1 MEENDKI
8 SIETLISN
16 NTKQKITS
24 SNEGESNGY
33 HDFEYNIDEILKS
46 KNWVNENNIN
56 ILEENNHNLDNNNI
70 NRIKQIILDL
80 KNYFKDNKDNKI
92 KRIITF
98 NGYINNDKEDSS
110 YTIISNIITTKSD
123 KSIFFN
129 NLKKIRKIK
138 IKKESFIKNKNK
150 NNNENID
157 INNMNIYK
165 EDEFK
170 GKKKKNNTNKSISS
184 GIMTEIEIES
194 SKNNSNN
201 IYKNENENNK
211 DNILMNNIIDNRNN
225 LEYNKKEN
233 KEKNLSNLT
242 DVNKSYDNNNQNNK
256 ITLKKNLNPTFNELY
271 DELEKEICIIKT
283 EKTNK
288 NQNISDKNKKLME
301 VLYKITDIF
310 KFLSKNE
317 GKYDYIFKQILNKV
331 NYYIGNKNNYDFIN
345 LITEI
350 EENQKINISLK
361 KEYQKLMN
369 AKPYKDKSILN
380 ERKKIEYKENLKL
393 YDDLNNKISK
403 MENILNNLKIKLKIN
418 KKQKEYINSNKIEYD
433 ENKLKEEL
441 IIYNND
447 INKLK
452 EEIVLKE
459 KELFILNNNSK

>member
-1 MEENDKI
+1 
-8 SIETLISN
+8 
-16 NTKQKITS
+16 
-24 SNEGESNGY
+24 
-33 HDFEYNIDEILKS
+33 
-46 KNWVNENNIN
+46 
-56 ILEENNHNLDNNNI
+56 
-70 NRIKQIILDL
+70 
-80 KNYFKDNKDNKI
+80 
-92 KRIITF
+92 
-98 NGYINNDKEDSS
+98 
-110 YTIISNIITTKSD
+110 
-123 KSIFFN
+123 
-129 NLKKIRKIK
+129 
-138 IKKESFIKNKNK
+138 
-150 NNNENID
+150 
-157 INNMNIYK
+157 MNIYK

-271 DELEKEICIIKT
+271 DELEKEIYIIKT

-380 ERKKIEYKENLKL
+380 ERKKIEYKENLNL

-403 MENILNNLKIKLKIN
+403 MENILNNLKKKLQIN
-418 KKQKEYINSNKIEYD
+418 KKQKEYINNNKIEYD
-433 ENKLKEEL
+433 EKNLKEEL
-441 IIYNND
+441 RIYDND

-452 EEIVLKE
+452 EEMDLKE
-459 KELFILNNNSK
+459 KELFLLNDNSK